1 MSIPWYTLRVKPHKE
16 RIVYRQLLTHPVE
29 PFLPMVRV
37 HPKNPRAAKQ
47 RAYFPGYLFV
57 RADLAELG
65 PNTLN
70 WIPGTHGLVTFGGE
84 PAIVPQHLITELRYR
99 VDSINAAGGLIFDRL
114 EKGDK
119 VRIVNGLFAGYEALF
134 DMQLPGNDRV
144 QVLLAF
150 LSQYPQPV
158 KLMAA
163 DIERI

>member
-1 MSIPWYTLRVKPHKE
+1 
-16 RIVYRQLLTHPVE
+16 
-29 PFLPMVRV
+29 MVRV

-114 EKGDK
+114 EKVTK
-119 VRIVNGLFAGYEALF
+119 YALSMVCLQ
-134 DMQLPGNDRV
+134 DMKHCLTCNF
-144 QVLLAF
+144 LATTVYKCCWRF
-150 LSQYPQPV
+150 WSQYPQPV